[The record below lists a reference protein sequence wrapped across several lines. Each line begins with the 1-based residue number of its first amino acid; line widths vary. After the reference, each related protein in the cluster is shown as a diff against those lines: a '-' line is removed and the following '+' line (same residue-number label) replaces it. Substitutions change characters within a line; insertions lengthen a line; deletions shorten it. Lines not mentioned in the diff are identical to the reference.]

1 MKIISNTSPLIAL
14 AKINRLYLL
23 PEIFSEITIPKI
35 VEKELLAKMGEEGE
49 LLETALQSYIQVVKN
64 PTIDKELMTKIS
76 HLDKG
81 EQNAITLALLENK
94 NLLIDEKLGR
104 KVALDMEVNVL
115 GFFTVLL
122 QAKNL
127 KILSSVRND
136 LDLLRNKNYW
146 IANSLYAQMLELADE
161 SNP

>member
-1 MKIISNTSPLIAL
+1 
-14 AKINRLYLL
+14 
-23 PEIFSEITIPKI
+23 
-35 VEKELLAKMGEEGE
+35 
-49 LLETALQSYIQVVKN
+49 
-64 PTIDKELMTKIS
+64 MTKIS

-81 EQNAITLALLENK
+81 EQNAIALALLENK